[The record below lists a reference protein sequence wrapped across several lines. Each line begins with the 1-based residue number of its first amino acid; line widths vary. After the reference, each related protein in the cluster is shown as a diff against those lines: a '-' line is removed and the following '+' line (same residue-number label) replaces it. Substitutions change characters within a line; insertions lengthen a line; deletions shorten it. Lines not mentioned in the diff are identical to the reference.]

1 MNLTC
6 NVDKSYDYYKPTI
19 VQEQTLFPS
28 QPHHPLW
35 MVSCVGNILPKIL
48 SSLNEERNPFP
59 RRLSIEGLA
68 HLLYFPSKYEAHVT
82 KNYR

>member
-6 NVDKSYDYYKPTI
+6 NVDKSYHYYKPTI

-35 MVSCVGNILPKIL
+35 MVSCVGYILPKV
-48 SSLNEERNPFP
+48 FQAFKV
-59 RRLSIEGLA
+59 EG
-68 HLLYFPSKYEAHVT
+68 
-82 KNYR
+82 